1 MLICHYLKIAFRN
14 LRKYKLQS
22 IISIIGLA
30 VGFACFTLS
39 TLWIRH
45 ELTFDTF
52 HAGAGQIF
60 FVCSKSDTD
69 NSGITR
75 ITPYL
80 LSGYLKKTFPEIEA
94 SCTMQAWPTGYK
106 FRKMDRQSFMM
117 CIDSAAFSMFRLRLL
132 AGNKNFMLTR
142 SKEIAINDKI
152 AKELYGPESPIG
164 EEIEI
169 DGEKRKICAVVQ
181 GWNEHSNLPFEIV
194 GSLYIREEWNSS
206 CYQTFIKVKKGID
219 IKSFEKKLFEHE
231 IKSNDY
237 TYKNI
242 LLFPI
247 TAMHYKQP
255 ITETTVRL
263 EHILLFALAGGL
275 VILCALF
282 NYLTLF
288 TNRIRIRAKEIG
300 LRKVCG
306 SSNGHL
312 LLLFSAEYFLT
323 LLLALLCGMILIEL
337 AIPYFKNISGIRTTV
352 SGIYAEVLAYSS
364 IMILLSFVFSSLL
377 ILSFRKQSLNTIL
390 RGSKNIK
397 GKNMFSSV
405 SLAVQLIISIGFIF
419 CTVVM
424 IKQIHFLSHSDRVV
438 ERAGRASLVFSTKS
452 SEASLREEL
461 KQIPMITTILPG
473 NHNAFIP
480 FTEKQYMTT
489 KEWDEKP
496 ASANEIRL
504 ELIPS
509 GEQICNYYNLKLLSG
524 KMLKDD
530 DQKDKVMI
538 NEAAVREFGWR
549 DPIGKYF
556 QKFDS
561 TRLQVIGVIRDF
573 CKESPTIPVKPI
585 MFTVQEYYYSISSSG
600 MLLFKFHEGQWP
612 ECKRRIDA
620 LIKEKHPEFTFYRL
634 DSTEEEYNKFLQSE
648 NALIKL
654 LDFVTVVCILISVF
668 GIFSLVTLNCEQ
680 RRREIAIRKVNGA
693 SVETIIRMFF
703 KEYLLLLCVAAAIAL
718 PVGYL
723 IMKAWLENYVIQTT
737 IPFWIYLILFMSL
750 VMITITCIYWRIWK
764 AASKNPAEV
773 IKFE

>member
-1 MLICHYLKIAFRN
+1 MLKHYLLIAIRN
-14 LRKYKLQS
+14 LLKYKTQS
-22 IISIIGLA
+22 IVSIIGLA
-30 VGFACFTLS
+30 MGFTCFALA
-39 TLWIRH
+39 TLWIRY
-45 ELTFDTF
+45 EMTYDNFRE
-52 HAGAGQIF
+52 GAERIF
-60 FVCSKSDTD
+60 LVRNEDKNSKDGLSTV
-69 NSGITR
+69 
-75 ITPYL
+75 TPSPLAAYL
-80 LSGYLKKTFPEIEA
+80 QETFPEIEQA
-94 SCTMQAWPTGYK
+94 GNTRGGDSEFKYEGITHPSCIIDM
-106 FRKMDRQSFMM
+106 
-117 CIDSAAFSMFRLRLL
+117 DSALMKTFPVRLISGNTNFLL
-132 AGNKNFMLTR
+132 PNN
-142 SKEIAINDKI
+142 KEIAITEELAEKLFGKENPI
-152 AKELYGPESPIG
+152 GKELMIYN
-164 EEIEI
+164 
-169 DGEKRKICAVVQ
+169 EKRPVCAVVQ
-181 GWNEHSNLPFEIV
+181 SWGTHTNIPFDIIEANHQYAYW
-194 GSLYIREEWNSS
+194 GALNWSTY
-206 CYQTFIKVKKGID
+206 IKVREGTD
-219 IKSFEKKLFEHE
+219 IKAFSKKLYEHTIE
-231 IKSNDY
+231 QDH
-237 TYKNI
+237 T
-242 LLFPI
+242 LLEHLVLTPI
-247 TAMHYKQP
+247 TRLRYDHP
-255 ITETTVRL
+255 IEEATVKFN
-263 EHILLFALAGGL
+263 HILLFALSGGL
-275 VILCALF
+275 VILCSLF

-288 TNRIRIRAKEIG
+288 VSRIRMRGKEIA

-306 SSNGHL
+306 SSDRHL
-312 LLLFSAEYFLT
+312 MGLFSIEYLLT
-323 LLLALLCGMILIEL
+323 LLAAIFIGMLLIEL
-337 AIPYFKNISGIRTTV
+337 ILPTFRELSEIHTATN
-352 SGIYAEVLAYSS
+352 GIYLEAILYS
-364 IMILLSFVFSSLL
+364 LFVAVLSFFISLFP
-377 ILSFRKQSLNTIL
+377 IQYFRRQSLNAA
-390 RGSKNIK
+390 IK
-397 GKNMFSSV
+397 GTEKGNGKNYFQKFFLV
-405 SLAVQLIISIGFIF
+405 FQFIISIGFIF

-438 ERAGRASLVFSTKS
+438 ERAGRASFVFSTKS

-480 FTEKQYMTT
+480 FTGKQYMTT
-489 KEWDEKP
+489 KEWNEKP

-634 DSTEEEYNKFLQSE
+634 DSAEEEYDKFLQSE

-680 RRREIAIRKVNGA
+680 RRREIAVRKVNGA
-693 SVETIIRMFF
+693 TARMIIRMFF
-703 KEYLLLLCVAAAIAL
+703 KEYMLLLCLAACIAL

-723 IMKAWLENYVIQTT
+723 IMKPWLENYVIQTE
-737 IPFWIYLILFMSL
+737 ISAWIYPVLLICLIFI
-750 VMITITCIYWRIWK
+750 ITLCISWRIWK
-764 AASKNPAEV
+764 AAGRNPAEV
-773 IKFE
+773 IKSE

>member
-419 CTVVM
+419 CSSM
-424 IKQIHFLSHSDRVV
+424 LIKQIHFLNTTDMGFDRTGRGSVATYPGTDGLKDELSRIPCITEV
-438 ERAGRASLVFSTKS
+438 FPDSFMAMFPRGGRAFYSY
-452 SEASLREEL
+452 
-461 KQIPMITTILPG
+461 
-473 NHNAFIP
+473 ND
-480 FTEKQYMTT
+480 
-489 KEWDEKP
+489 WDEKP
-496 ASANEIRL
+496 ASIENITM
-504 ELIPS
+504 ELIDCNKAYFDFYQLHLLKGKLPS
-509 GEQICNYYNLKLLSG
+509 DHSSVL
-524 KMLKDD
+524 
-530 DQKDKVMI
+530 I
-538 NEAAVREFGWR
+538 NETAAKAMGLN
-549 DPIGKYF
+549 DPVDKTIKWG
-556 QKFDS
+556 S
-561 TRLQVIGVIRDF
+561 SPIRIAGVVKDF
-573 CKESPTIPVKPI
+573 YLAPPTIPTKPI
-585 MFTVQEYYYSISSSG
+585 MLDFRPNDNTTNEI
-600 MLLFKFHEGQWP
+600 LFKYQGDWNK
-612 ECKRRIDA
+612 CRRQIEQ
-620 LIKEKHPEFTFYRL
+620 LIQKLNPGLIFTNLYSL
-634 DSTEEEYNKFLQSE
+634 EEEYQKFWKSE
-648 NALIKL
+648 SMLLKM
-654 LDFVTVVCILISVF
+654 LDFVTLICVLISLFGVF
-668 GIFSLVTLNCEQ
+668 SQVTLDCEQ
-680 RRREIAIRKVNGA
+680 YRKEIAVRKINGA
-693 SVETIIRMFF
+693 SVRSIIRMFF
-703 KEYLLLLCVAAAIAL
+703 RKYLGLLCLASVL
-718 PVGYL
+718 TFPVVYF
-723 IMKAWLENYVIQTT
+723 IMRSWIENYVLQTS
-737 IPFWIYLILFMSL
+737 ISWWLYPLIWSGLAILLSL
-750 VMITITCIYWRIWK
+750 CTFWRISR
-764 AASKNPAEV
+764 AANQNPAEIV
-773 IKFE
+773 KSE